1 MVVGCA
7 SLLIARAAAAEA
19 DDAFEITLRSSVE
32 RPFTLFGK
40 KPAAGHSKLYA
51 IGGIRAAYLMP
62 HDTSRPLAIPVNE
75 DNLRAQLKNVL
86 SAHGF
91 HEITWGKTADIILT
105 VIYGRNQLRNPY
117 ADRTIE
123 VDGGAIGL
131 PGAKVVDST
140 SSSDQIG
147 REKSDPAY
155 YRKLQT
161 ADAEKLFII
170 ISAWQNPAFNPAEK
184 EKPILLWRTTV
195 FIDDPDRD
203 LNAISDKML
212 AAAGTYF
219 DREIE
224 KEEVSVMSNVV
235 NGKVEVGAPTEVA
248 EPKPGT

>member
-1 MVVGCA
+1 
-7 SLLIARAAAAEA
+7 
-19 DDAFEITLRSSVE
+19 
-32 RPFTLFGK
+32 
-40 KPAAGHSKLYA
+40 
-51 IGGIRAAYLMP
+51 MP